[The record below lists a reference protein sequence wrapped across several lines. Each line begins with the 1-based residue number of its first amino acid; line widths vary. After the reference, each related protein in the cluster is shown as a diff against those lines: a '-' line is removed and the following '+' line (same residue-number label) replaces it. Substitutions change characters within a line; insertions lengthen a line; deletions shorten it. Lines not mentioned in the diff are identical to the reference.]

1 MKSNESQKMKN
12 FPDFPSKKIVP
23 WGLISFHFTSFRPDI
38 YHIFWPVLRLKSV
51 EIWILIKCKKHTYT
65 LPKIKMDLGI
75 RQVVNPFF
83 DLLVKVRLRRQI
95 QKNRRH
101 KMDINR
107 WCEEI
112 YVSNKYEGI
121 FRATKESSFCDIW
134 FRFEK
139 FSFLFFSPVI
149 PLLVPICRSCWM
161 ICNFENLKSS
171 TAKVTKYLFWV
182 NCKYWTIRMVRTE

>member
-1 MKSNESQKMKN
+1 M
-12 FPDFPSKKIVP
+12 
-23 WGLISFHFTSFRPDI
+23 ISFHFTSFRSGLIFIIFFGLYCVWNQSKFEFWSNVKNI
-38 YHIFWPVLRLKSV
+38 YVTKNQNGSRHQTSG
-51 EIWILIKCKKHTYT
+51 
-65 LPKIKMDLGI
+65 D
-75 RQVVNPFF
+75 PFF
-83 DLLVKVRLRRQI
+83 DLLVKVRLRRKI

-171 TAKVTKYLFWV
+171 AAKITKYLFWV
-182 NCKYWTIRMVRTE
+182 NIERYECNEVTETKYWCTE

>member
-1 MKSNESQKMKN
+1 M
-12 FPDFPSKKIVP
+12 
-23 WGLISFHFTSFRPDI
+23 ISFYFTSFRPDI
-38 YHIFWPVLRLKSV
+38 YHIFWPIILRLKSV
-51 EIWILIKCKKHTYT
+51 EIWILIKCKKHTR

-107 WCEEI
+107 SCEKI
-112 YVSNKYEGI
+112 FVSNKYDGI
-121 FRATKESSFCDIW
+121 FRVTRKKSSFCEYIW
-134 FRFEK
+134 FPK
-139 FSFLFFSPVI
+139 SS
-149 PLLVPICRSCWM
+149 CRSYWM

-171 TAKVTKYLFWV
+171 VEVVFTKYLFWV
-182 NCKYWTIRMVRTE
+182 E